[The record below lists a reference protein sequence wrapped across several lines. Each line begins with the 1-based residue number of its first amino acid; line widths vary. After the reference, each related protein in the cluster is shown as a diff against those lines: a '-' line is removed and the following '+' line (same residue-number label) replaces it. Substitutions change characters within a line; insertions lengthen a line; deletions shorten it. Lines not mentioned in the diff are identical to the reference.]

1 MKFFKKNVY
10 VQQAVVKQARRFTLG
25 QYIAAV
31 SALLLSV
38 TAASYAAGLLTLIT
52 FSKDTVISSVDV
64 NANFNSIN
72 DQLAAMTA
80 TMATMSTSIG
90 NNAVPAGTLVAF
102 AGTTVPA
109 GYKQCPTNLTD
120 AIVSTTVYPALYAA
134 VGSTWGTTSNS
145 TSFVMPWFP
154 EGYSLL
160 QANALTPNVGVQS
173 FGNVISHTHRP
184 VFGGVPSTTAVVNN
198 TSVAGS
204 NGANTGYAGSSVL
217 TIEATGGQANMV
229 AGTKVKILVKL

>member
-10 VQQAVVKQARRFTLG
+10 VQQADIKQSRKFTLG
-25 QYIAAV
+25 QYVAAV

-52 FSKDTVISSVDV
+52 FSRDTVISSADV

-80 TMATMSTSIG
+80 TMATMTTSIG

-102 AGTTVPA
+102 AGSTVPA
-109 GYKQCPTNLTD
+109 GYKQCPTNST
-120 AIVSTTVYPALYAA
+120 AATVSISAYPALYAA

-145 TSFVMPWFP
+145 TIFVMPWFP
-154 EGYSLL
+154 EGYTLL
-160 QANALTPNVGVQS
+160 QSNVTTPNVGTQS
-173 FGNVISHTHRP
+173 VGEVIAHSHAVTVTNSGNFPKGTYI
-184 VFGGVPSTTAVVNN
+184 GSTTDAIAGTNN
-198 TSVAGS
+198 TQS
-204 NGANTGYAGSSVL
+204 
-217 TIEATGGQANMV
+217 TGGTANLA
-229 AGTKVKILVKL
+229 AGIKVMILVKI